1 MGSLD
6 GRVAVVTGAGRGIGR
21 EEARYLAAEGAAVVV
36 NDPGVQPD
44 GSGGDRSVAQ
54 QVADEIVA
62 AGGRAVPSVDSVADW
77 SGAARVVE
85 TAVGAFGD
93 LHVVINNAGIEH
105 GGALG
110 HLSEAAFDAVVA
122 VKLKGTF
129 AISHW
134 AARYFREQDAAGARE
149 DRSIINTASGSGLLN
164 PLPTQSNYAAAN
176 AGVAAMTT
184 VHALELGVVG
194 VRVNCLSPSMVRTRL
209 TAGVPGMPTA
219 PAAPGAFDPNHPAVI
234 APVAAYLAAA
244 DCPLTGQVLSVR
256 GTTVTINR
264 GWSAAEAISSGTEP
278 WTVDRLAIA
287 VSELPVTDPYEDL
300 AASLSGA
307 LGPMD
312 AGQVRALVAAQVG

>member
-21 EEARYLAAEGAAVVV
+21 EEARYLAGQGAAVVV
-36 NDPGVQPD
+36 NDPGVAPD
-44 GSGGDRSVAQ
+44 GGGGDSSVAR

-62 AGGRAVPSVDSVADW
+62 AGGRAVANTDSVADW
-77 SGAARVVE
+77 SGAARVVA
-85 TAVGAFGD
+85 TAVRAFGD
-93 LHVVINNAGIEH
+93 LHVVINNAGIER

-110 HLSEAAFDAVVA
+110 RLSEAAFDDVVA

-134 AARYFREQDAAGARE
+134 AATYFREQHAAGARA

-164 PLPTQSNYAAAN
+164 PLPTQTNYAAAN

-184 VHALELGVVG
+184 VHALELGVLG
-194 VRVNCLSPSMVRTRL
+194 VRVNCLSPSMIRTRL
-209 TAGVPGMPTA
+209 TAAVPGMPTA
-219 PAAPGAFDPNHPAVI
+219 PATPGAFDPNHPAVI

-256 GTTVTINR
+256 ATAVTINR
-264 GWSAAEAISSGTEP
+264 GWSAGETISSGAEP

-287 VSELPVTDPYEDL
+287 ARELTVTDPYEDL

-312 AGQVRALVAAQVG
+312 TAQVRALVAAQVV